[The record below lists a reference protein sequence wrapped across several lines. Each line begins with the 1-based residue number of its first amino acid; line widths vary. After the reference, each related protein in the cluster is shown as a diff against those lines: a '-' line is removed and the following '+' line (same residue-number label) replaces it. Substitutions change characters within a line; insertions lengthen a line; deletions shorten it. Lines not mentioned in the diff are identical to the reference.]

1 MASMVLTT
9 LYLRSNS
16 RASPRTSE
24 LAPNQLVRVSRLL
37 MVKALRGLLEV
48 RDLAVTIMVVQ
59 PITLP
64 LPL

>member
-48 RDLAVTIMVVQ
+48 RDLAVTIMVVP